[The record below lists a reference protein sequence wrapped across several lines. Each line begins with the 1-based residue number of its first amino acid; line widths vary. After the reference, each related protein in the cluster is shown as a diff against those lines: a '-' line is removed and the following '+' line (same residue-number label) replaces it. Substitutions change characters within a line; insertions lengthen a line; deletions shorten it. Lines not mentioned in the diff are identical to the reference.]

1 MRFAPPL
8 RPRIRRPNGRTQS
21 GQSVVEF
28 ALLAPLLI
36 VLAMAIADLA
46 RVYTTTIAVESAA
59 REAADYGTFGSQK
72 WDPVVYSLP
81 VDGTEAKMRLRA
93 CVAAS
98 QLPDYVGPDD
108 NCTNPTVTYQLSGD
122 KGASWGAYDAGMD
135 CDNATREPPCWLRVT
150 VHYEFKLIAPF
161 RIDLFGVGLG
171 LPDSI
176 SLERSSV
183 FPMTDLSLP

>member
-8 RPRIRRPNGRTQS
+8 SALVRLPGRRMRS

-72 WDPVVYSLP
+72 WDPARYSMVP
-81 VDGTEAKMRLRA
+81 DGTEAEMRHRA

-122 KGASWGAYDAGMD
+122 QGASWGAYDSGLG

-150 VHYEFKLIAPF
+150 VHYDFKLIAPF
-161 RIDLFGVGLG
+161 RIELFGVGLG